1 MAKKKTVKKTK
12 ETSEP
17 AETVIHHN
25 QTNQVDYLVMF
36 DKINKRI
43 DAIVSA
49 IDKSKTVRGL

>member
-25 QTNQVDYLVMF
+25 QANQVDNLVMF